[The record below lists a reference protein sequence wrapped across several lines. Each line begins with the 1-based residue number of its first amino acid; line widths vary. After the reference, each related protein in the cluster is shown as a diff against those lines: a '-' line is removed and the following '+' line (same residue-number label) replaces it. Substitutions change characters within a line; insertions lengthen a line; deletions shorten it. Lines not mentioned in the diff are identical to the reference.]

1 MSKSEI
7 IETLSEFSVSYR
19 TGRQLE
25 VTDDLI
31 NFLEKIAPD
40 FNQNDILKKNF
51 STILMAILDCQ
62 SREDWLGLADYLEH
76 DLVQLLK

>member
-31 NFLEKIAPD
+31 NFLEKIA
-40 FNQNDILKKNF
+40 NLKN
-51 STILMAILDCQ
+51 
-62 SREDWLGLADYLEH
+62 R
-76 DLVQLLK
+76 